1 MKYKVKFVD
10 WMAEKHVNAM
20 KACLEDMSSVEILQR
35 EDDCYIIKVAE
46 GMEHVIDDMNRCDY
60 ITAVEV
66 SDEGADGKESN
77 VF

>member
-35 EDDCYIIKVAE
+35 EDDGYTIEVAE
-46 GMEHVIDDMNRCDY
+46 GMEHVIEDMNGCDY
-60 ITAVEV
+60 ITAVKVE
-66 SDEGADGKESN
+66 D
-77 VF
+77 